1 MLSCGG
7 IKSGN
12 MLNQELTEE
21 LQKPMIRKF
30 EKQKVPSSLK
40 TISVILIQYKSKF
53 NKRFQFLLC
62 VIGSYSKFV

>member
-30 EKQKVPSSLK
+30 EKQKVPSSF
-40 TISVILIQYKSKF
+40 IDNICDSGPI
-53 NKRFQFLLC
+53 
-62 VIGSYSKFV
+62 